1 MSERIMKMKDETE
14 CHIGINWEDV
24 ELKTF
29 KLDQEI
35 IDEIFETDY
44 SKLDELYKKYK
55 TDSWGYFFKKKD
67 GHPLNDQSDQV
78 SFENSDIR
86 NNLLLGLIRFKQR
99 IESNPPKIIWD
110 SLTSNNR
117 KLLKTSFSILHKDM
131 LDEIW
136 KAKVWELYSKY
147 HEHCRCDIDEP
158 FEIQMEDIED
168 VIKGSLI
175 KREIHLKDMRD
186 EVYGMI
192 EEFNKQFVEV
202 K

>member
-1 MSERIMKMKDETE
+1 MKMKDGTE
-14 CHIGINWEDV
+14 CVVGINWEDV

-44 SKLDELYKKYK
+44 SKMDELYEKYK
-55 TDSWGYFFKKKD
+55 TDSWGYYFKKKD

-110 SLTSNNR
+110 SLTSVEGR
-117 KLLKTSFSILHKDM
+117 SRSMYHTPSLEFRLLPNTCFQRVS
-131 LDEIW
+131 
-136 KAKVWELYSKY
+136 
-147 HEHCRCDIDEP
+147 RT
-158 FEIQMEDIED
+158 
-168 VIKGSLI
+168 
-175 KREIHLKDMRD
+175 
-186 EVYGMI
+186 
-192 EEFNKQFVEV
+192 
-202 K
+202 